1 MLVSG
6 EYRFKCPMQSCN
18 KAFLTSYSL
27 KIHVRA
33 HTKSKPFACN
43 IGGCRKA
50 FNTLYRSVES
60 KWPKKLRNDQSY
72 FGLYLRRTVKTQLYI
87 Y

>member
-1 MLVSG
+1 MKCDKNTNRYIVLVSG
-6 EYRFKCPMQSCN
+6 EYRFKCPMLSCN

-33 HTKSKPFACN
+33 HTKSKPFACS

-60 KWPKKLRNDQSY
+60 RWPKKLDND
-72 FGLYLRRTVKTQLYI
+72 
-87 Y
+87 